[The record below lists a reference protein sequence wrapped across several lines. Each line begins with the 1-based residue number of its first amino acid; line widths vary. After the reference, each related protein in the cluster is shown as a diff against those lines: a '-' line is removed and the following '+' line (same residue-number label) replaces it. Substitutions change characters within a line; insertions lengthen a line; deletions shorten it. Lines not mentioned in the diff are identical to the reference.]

1 MLGANYESV
10 KVNPLKSVGFKSRL
24 LHSKL
29 WRNRI
34 HHAMIW
40 VIDLLGPLMV
50 YIAD

>member
-10 KVNPLKSVGFKSRL
+10 KVNPLKPVGFKSRP

-29 WRNRI
+29 WRHQI
-34 HHAMIW
+34 HSAMIW
-40 VIDLLGPLMV
+40 VIDSLGPLMV